1 MQIEPGFALAFIVP
15 VAAWLLAWGIAMGM
29 AWAMKV
35 RALHPL
41 TLLDDSGHHS
51 EYEEKQR

>member
-1 MQIEPGFALAFIVP
+1 MQIAPGFALAFIVP

-29 AWAMKV
+29 AWAMKAH
-35 RALHPL
+35 ALHPL